1 VLDPTALLDALGRES
16 RIVAKRTIR
25 YREYKSIEQR
35 DLAAARMLAVGI
47 TREET
52 ALRIGVTVS
61 TLYRRGIV
69 ARAELLR
76 QAIERRA

>member
-1 VLDPTALLDALGRES
+1 MLDPSTILDALSRES
-16 RIVAKRTIR
+16 RIVGKRTIK

-35 DLAAARMLAVGI
+35 DLAAARMLAAGR

-52 ALRIGVTVS
+52 ALRIGVTVV

-69 ARAELLR
+69 ARAELIR
-76 QAIERRA
+76 QAIARRA